1 MLPKIAAPTFE
12 LTQPSTGKTIQY
24 RPFLVKEEKSLLI
37 ARESGERKD
46 VFNAVKQII
55 NACVMTEGF
64 DVNQI
69 PLFDMEYIF
78 INLRAKSVNNIVEF
92 QVEDSTDGK
101 TYDLSVDLDE
111 VQVVFPE
118 GHDNKVQISDKIGLV
133 MKHPTPEISDKI
145 ANLETVAEITYQ
157 TMLSCIDYVY
167 DEEETYPWAQSSDK
181 ERKEFLDNL
190 PIEAYNKIQ
199 KFFETVPKIEHIVT
213 YENSE
218 GVEKKVVFRNL
229 EDFFTLY

>member
-157 TMLSCIDYVY
+157 TMMSCIDYVY

>member
-218 GVEKKVVFRNL
+218 GVEKKVVFRSL

>member
-55 NACVMTEGF
+55 NACVITEGF

-118 GHDNKVQISDKIGLV
+118 RHDNKVQISDKIGLV

-157 TMLSCIDYVY
+157 TMMSCIDYVY
-167 DEEETYPWAQSSDK
+167 DEEETYPWSQSSDK

>member
-157 TMLSCIDYVY
+157 TMMSCIDYVY

-218 GVEKKVVFRNL
+218 GVEKKVVFRSL